1 MIRKSKSHSALYQNK
16 PWANNDNNIWLAST
30 ISLVRNIDKFSFP
43 GKLEGEKRSQIIS
56 LVSRSVLQSP
66 HLNNPFMIKSEDASP
81 VEKEYLVEH
90 FLSSSS
96 FQQAHSGEAFILD
109 HSGKFLTT
117 INVDN
122 HINFELIDC
131 KGELESA
138 WNKMI
143 KIETDLGQAINYAFT
158 PKFGFLTAHPVHC
171 GTGFILTVYLQ
182 PSALIHLGH
191 LEEKLAKMK
200 TDGIRITGLQ
210 GNPNEIIGDI
220 LAIKNNYTLGLT
232 EENIISTLRLFV
244 TKLMVEE
251 NNTRAHLRSTPNPE
265 LMDKVSR
272 AYAILAHSYQMETI
286 ETLDSL
292 SLLKLGS
299 ALGWLSGVT
308 PHELNRLFF
317 DCRRAHLL
325 ARFNEDVPQGEI
337 AHRRAEFIHETLKKV
352 KLEI

>member
-1 MIRKSKSHSALYQNK
+1 MIRKTQSHSALYQNK
-16 PWANNDNNIWLAST
+16 PWANNENNIWLAST
-30 ISLVRNIDKFSFP
+30 ISLLRNIDKYPFP
-43 GKLEGEKRSQIIS
+43 RKLEGNKRGQIIS
-56 LVSRSVLQSP
+56 LVSRPILQSS
-66 HLNNPFMIKSEDASP
+66 HLNKPFMIKSEDASP

-131 KGELESA
+131 EGELETA

-143 KIETDLGQAINYAFT
+143 KIETSLGQAVNYAFSR
-158 PKFGFLTAHPVHC
+158 KFGFLTSHPVQC

-182 PSALIHLGH
+182 PSALIHLDL
-191 LEEKLAKMK
+191 LEEKLVKMK
-200 TDGIRITGLQ
+200 TDGIQITGLQ
-210 GNPNEIIGDI
+210 GNPNEVIGDI

-251 NNTRAHLRSTPNPE
+251 NNARAHLRAAPE
-265 LMDKVSR
+265 PHLMDKVSR

-286 ETLDSL
+286 ETLNAL

-299 ALGWLSGVT
+299 ALEWLSGVT

-325 ARFNEDVPQGEI
+325 ARFNEEIPKEEI

-352 KLEI
+352 KLKI

>member
-1 MIRKSKSHSALYQNK
+1 MIKKSRSHSALYQNK
-16 PWANNDNNIWLAST
+16 PWANNANNIWLAST
-30 ISLVRNIDKFSFP
+30 ISLLRNLDKFPFP

-56 LVSRSVLQSP
+56 LVSRSILQSP
-66 HLNNPFMIKSEDASP
+66 HLDEPFLIKADEAGP

-109 HSGKFLTT
+109 NSGKFLTT

-122 HINFELIDC
+122 HVHFELIDC

-138 WNKMI
+138 WNRMI
-143 KIETDLGQAINYAFT
+143 KIETALGQEVNYAFSR
-158 PKFGFLTAHPVHC
+158 KFGFLTTHPIHC
-171 GTGFILTVYLQ
+171 GTGFVLTVYLQ
-182 PSALIHLGH
+182 PSAIIHLG
-191 LEEKLAKMK
+191 LWEEKLNKINQ
-200 TDGIRITGLQ
+200 DGIRITGLQ
-210 GNPNEIIGDI
+210 GDPNEIIGDI
-220 LAIKNNYTLGLT
+220 LAIKNSYTLGLT

-251 NNTRAHLRSTPNPE
+251 NNLRSHLKDDPNPE

-272 AYAILAHSYQMETI
+272 AYAILMHSYQMETI
-286 ETLDSL
+286 EALDSL
-292 SLLKLGS
+292 SLLKLGAS
-299 ALGWLSGVT
+299 LNWLSGVT
-308 PHELNRLFF
+308 SHELNRLFF

-325 ARFNEDVPQGEI
+325 ARFNEDVPQEEI

>member
-1 MIRKSKSHSALYQNK
+1 MIRKSRSHSALYQNK

-30 ISLVRNIDKFSFP
+30 ISLLRNLDKFPFP
-43 GKLEGEKRSQIIS
+43 SRLEGEKRAQIVS
-56 LVSRSVLQSP
+56 LVSRSILQSP
-66 HLNNPFMIKSEDASP
+66 HLEEPFLIKSEDAGP

-96 FQQAHSGEAFILD
+96 FQQAHGGEAFILD
-109 HSGKFLTT
+109 NSGKFLTT

-122 HINFELIDC
+122 HVHFELIDC

-138 WNKMI
+138 WNRMI
-143 KIETDLGQAINYAFT
+143 KIETALGQEVNYAFSR
-158 PKFGFLTAHPVHC
+158 KFGFLTTHPIHC
-171 GTGFILTVYLQ
+171 GTGFVLTVYLQ
-182 PSALIHLGH
+182 PSAILHLG
-191 LEEKLAKMK
+191 LWDETLSKINQ
-200 TDGIRITGLQ
+200 DGIQITGLQ
-210 GNPNEIIGDI
+210 GDPNEIIGDI
-220 LAIKNNYTLGLT
+220 LAVKNSYTLGLT

-251 NNTRAHLRSTPNPE
+251 NNLRSHLKQKPNPN

-272 AYAILAHSYQMETI
+272 AYAVLMHSYQMETI
-286 ETLDSL
+286 EALDSL
-292 SLLKLGS
+292 SLLKLGA
-299 ALGWLSGVT
+299 ALDWLSGVT
-308 PHELNRLFF
+308 SHELNRLFF

-325 ARFNEDVPQGEI
+325 ARFNQDVPQEEI